1 MTLGR
6 PCPVV
11 PLGAGERSS
20 VGGGGGWAQP
30 TRPLP
35 GFARQRA
42 CFSGRGLRPRPE
54 KRRRPP
60 GLPGGL
66 PGGGGVWLSKKWLA
80 PLFRGFHSSLAPTAR
95 PGSYAG
101 KPLLRKAFCG
111 FDAHVAKSDYSLR
124 GLRPP
129 SPQGFFDRLER
140 GPGPKAPG
148 PARSGRF
155 ASSRRPPPAEFP
167 PTPKRQGK
175 SQAPRSMGPGP
186 RNAVRKGHGNGPTPR
201 AKPGPT
207 LSGPGRLHPL
217 CRGLLPQAAS
227 SRCCATIAVRAA
239 PPWA

>member
-11 PLGAGERSS
+11 PLGASERSS
-20 VGGGGGWAQP
+20 VGGGGRWAQP

-66 PGGGGVWLSKKWLA
+66 PGGGGVWQA
-80 PLFRGFHSSLAPTAR
+80 RG
-95 PGSYAG
+95 
-101 KPLLRKAFCG
+101 
-111 FDAHVAKSDYSLR
+111 
-124 GLRPP
+124 RPP
-129 SPQGFFDRLER
+129 GPPPRRQTNER

-155 ASSRRPPPAEFP
+155 ASSRRPPLRQSFLQRQKGKGKARPHDLWGLAHETLSGRGTATTP
-167 PTPKRQGK
+167 PLGQ
-175 SQAPRSMGPGP
+175 SPGP
-186 RNAVRKGHGNGPTPR
+186 RAR
-201 AKPGPT
+201 
-207 LSGPGRLHPL
+207 GPGGFIRTAAGYNPL
-217 CRGLLPQAAS
+217 TTSPACARRSPCAQHRGD
-227 SRCCATIAVRAA
+227 
-239 PPWA
+239 

>member
-66 PGGGGVWLSKKWLA
+66 PGGGGVWQA
-80 PLFRGFHSSLAPTAR
+80 RG
-95 PGSYAG
+95 
-101 KPLLRKAFCG
+101 
-111 FDAHVAKSDYSLR
+111 
-124 GLRPP
+124 RPP
-129 SPQGFFDRLER
+129 GPPPRRQTNER

-155 ASSRRPPPAEFP
+155 ASSRRPPSG
-167 PTPKRQGK
+167 RV
-175 SQAPRSMGPGP
+175 SS
-186 RNAVRKGHGNGPTPR
+186 NAKKARE
-201 AKPGPT
+201 KPGPT
-207 LSGPGRLHPL
+207 IYGAWPMKRCQEGARQRPHPSGKARAHALGAR
-217 CRGLLPQAAS
+217 AAS
-227 SRCCATIAVRAA
+227 SVPPRATTASRQQPLLRDYRRARSTAVGVA